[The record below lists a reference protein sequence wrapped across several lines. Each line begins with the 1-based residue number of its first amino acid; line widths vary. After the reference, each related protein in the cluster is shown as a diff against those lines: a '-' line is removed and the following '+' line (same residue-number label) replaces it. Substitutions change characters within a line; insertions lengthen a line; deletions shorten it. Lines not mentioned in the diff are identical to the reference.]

1 MNRSNEISKLGRD
14 SMFQRIKASYID
26 DDFELRPEEV
36 EKRNVWEKIYAL
48 RMDNKYS
55 RHQTLKKI
63 MHEWKV
69 PRATAYRDYAFSMTI
84 FGDVDQLDKAIER
97 LVLAERYQDVSE
109 RARKKGNLEAEIK
122 ALQAYE
128 KILGI
133 DKDESQADLLKYK
146 SVDITLRISPK
157 QKKAVDRFFNIGVAD
172 FNEFQAED
180 IEYEELTD
188 EEDED
193 DDSN

>member
-1 MNRSNEISKLGRD
+1 MY
-14 SMFQRIKASYID
+14 QRIKASYID
-26 DDFELRPEEV
+26 DDFELKPEEI

-69 PRATAYRDYAFSMTI
+69 PRATAYRDYAFSMAI
-84 FGDVDQLDKAIER
+84 FGDVDKLDKAIER
-97 LVLAERYQDVSE
+97 LVLAERYQDISE

-128 KILGI
+128 KILGV
-133 DKDESQADLLKYK
+133 DKDESLADLLKYK

-157 QKKAVDRFFNIGVAD
+157 QKKAVDRFFNLGVAD
-172 FNEFQAED
+172 FNDFEAED
-180 IEYEELTD
+180 VDYDEVTD

-193 DDSN
+193 DDDN